1 MVTRLQLERAE
12 VAFFVYTNGSELRSN
27 LSQRFERT
35 DSAIGNLSSWYPVAV
50 LDNKGITVQLDKA
63 TFQKNLWEFR
73 YDAAAKRRVDFY

>member
-50 LDNKGITVQLDKA
+50 LDDKGRTVQLDMI
-63 TFQKNLWEFR
+63 TFQKKLQEFR
-73 YDAAAKRRVDFY
+73 